1 MSKLNLKTLKAGDR
15 IRITLDGAV
24 VKSGEDFV
32 VGRHPGLSSDN
43 GAVSW
48 FLFNASGD
56 RARYVGTRA
65 EGNAIYADRGWEV
78 EKI

>member
-32 VGRHPGLSSDN
+32 VGGHPGLSSDK

-56 RARYVGTRA
+56 PRYVGTRA
-65 EGNAIYADRGWEV
+65 EGNDVYADRGWEV

>member
-24 VKSGEDFV
+24 VVEDFV
-32 VGRHPGLSSDN
+32 VGRHPGSSSDN

-48 FLFNASGD
+48 FLINASGD
-56 RARYVGTRA
+56 RERYIGTRA
-65 EGNAIYADRGWEV
+65 EGNDVYADRGWEV

>member
-24 VKSGEDFV
+24 VEEDFV
-32 VGRHPGLSSDN
+32 VGGRPGLSSDK

-65 EGNAIYADRGWEV
+65 ESNDVYADRGWEL